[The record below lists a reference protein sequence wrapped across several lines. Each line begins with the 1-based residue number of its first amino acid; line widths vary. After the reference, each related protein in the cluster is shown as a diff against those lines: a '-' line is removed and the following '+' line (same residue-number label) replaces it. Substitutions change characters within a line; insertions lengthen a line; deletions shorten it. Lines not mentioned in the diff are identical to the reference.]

1 MIRLLRGSALY
12 GDIEWTVFP
21 AGCGER
27 IVDKKKFRHF
37 NVAATDDTDE
47 AGGTHFLVKEYVE
60 ATHLSAF
67 SEEAKG
73 TFS

>member
-1 MIRLLRGSALY
+1 MAISNEQSFRQVVASELL
-12 GDIEWTVFP
+12 I
-21 AGCGER
+21 
-27 IVDKKKFRHF
+27 KKFRHF

-67 SEEAKG
+67 SEEARD